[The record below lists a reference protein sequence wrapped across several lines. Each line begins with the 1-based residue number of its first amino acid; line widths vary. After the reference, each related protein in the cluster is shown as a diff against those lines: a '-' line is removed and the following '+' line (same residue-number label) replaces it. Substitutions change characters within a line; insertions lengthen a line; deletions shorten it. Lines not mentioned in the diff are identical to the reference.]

1 MMSKLKIKQEYS
13 SKLQINI
20 LGWINI
26 KTLMNNI
33 ESNNLK
39 FPITFN
45 ILIEET
51 INTVYYL
58 EHQSQFKQDI
68 SSLNKSSFEEN
79 GIIVIY
85 ADYIRIEN
93 SLFTQNIGYNMI
105 KDLISEESNVWKILL
120 KNNEEIKLTFED
132 NAQNLD
138 LTYSSIDYKIKG
150 NNTVIYSVPCELKLN
165 KNLIFNSGNLC
176 RIKRNLDLQNYTYSE
191 LGDLKVFE
199 THLKIITNSLEF
211 IIPYNRLK
219 ESKPNNYSLELIL
232 LDNSNIFLEN
242 IPAVKFNEILSFINV
257 KIMNPPEY
265 HNDNSPVAP
274 VNQLSNSFTQSPQV
288 MQQQPANNFS
298 NNNEYNAPRNHKSK
312 IVGLI
317 LNMLVVGLGYAYV
330 GKWGDGLI
338 LFVIY
343 TALIAFGILFLIIGI
358 GLLFILGA
366 IILWIYSLF
375 KTNDMIDKYNAG
387 LPY

>member
-1 MMSKLKIKQEYS
+1 
-13 SKLQINI
+13 
-20 LGWINI
+20 
-26 KTLMNNI
+26 MNNI
-33 ESNNLK
+33 ESNNDLK

-45 ILIEET
+45 IVIEET
-51 INTVYYL
+51 INTVYFL
-58 EHQSQFKQDI
+58 ENQSQFKQDI

-93 SLFTQNIGYNMI
+93 SLFTQNIEYNMI
-105 KDLISEESNVWKILL
+105 KNFISEESKVWEIYL
-120 KNNEEIKLTFED
+120 KNNEVIKLTFEE
-132 NAQNLD
+132 NAHNLD
-138 LTYSSIDYKIKG
+138 LAYSSIDNKIKG
-150 NNTVIYSVPCELKLN
+150 NNIVLYSVPCELKLN

-176 RIKRNLDLQNYTYSE
+176 KIKRNLDLQNYTYSE

-199 THLKIITNSLEF
+199 THLKILTNSLEL
-211 IIPYNRLK
+211 IIPYNK
-219 ESKPNNYSLELIL
+219 INEIKPNNYSLELIL
-232 LDNSNIFLEN
+232 LDSSNIFLEN
-242 IPAVKFNEILSFINV
+242 IPAVLFNEIFSYINGQ
-257 KIMNPPEY
+257 IMNPPEY
-265 HNDNSPVAP
+265 LNENSYVSQ
-274 VNQLSNSFTQSPQV
+274 VSQLSNSFTQSPME
-288 MQQQPANNFS
+288 MQQQPVNNYS
-298 NNNEYNAPRNHKSK
+298 NNIEYNAPRNHKSK

-330 GKWGDGLI
+330 GKWGDGFI
-338 LFVIY
+338 LLVIY
-343 TALIAFGILFLIIGI
+343 TALIAFGILFLVIGI